1 MQIIMDHDIPVS
13 ILCCPQFAATENAL
27 LVHLYYQL
35 DAAWNSLNTTFFFS
49 GKREILHVVLNN

>member
-35 DAAWNSLNTTFFFS
+35 DAAWNSLNAAFFS
-49 GKREILHVVLNN
+49 DKREILHVALNN